1 MEKNKLDTAE
11 RADMEATEAQAEAEG
26 GEDAEPEDLILRF
39 NKPYK
44 FDGREYTEVDLS
56 GLEDVTAG
64 VLENVGKITA
74 KKNPGMNPAL
84 QEMSLTFCT
93 YLAQR
98 VAKPLGR
105 QEAATGL
112 SQPEAGTRLPLEF
125 FTGLPAKEA
134 IKLKAMVT
142 NFLYGGDGED

>member
-11 RADMEATEAQAEAEG
+11 REDMEALEAQAGAED
-26 GEDAEPEDLILRF
+26 GEDTEPEDLILRF
-39 NKPYK
+39 AKPYK
-44 FDGREYTEVDLS
+44 FGGQEYTEVDLS

-64 VLENVGKITA
+64 VLESVGKITA

-98 VAKPLGR
+98 VAK
-105 QEAATGL
+105 
-112 SQPEAGTRLPLEF
+112 LPLEF

>member
-1 MEKNKLDTAE
+1 MEKDKLDTAE
-11 RADMEATEAQAEAEG
+11 RADMEAMEAQAGAED
-26 GEDAEPEDLILRF
+26 GEDTEPEDLILRF
-39 NKPYK
+39 AKPYK
-44 FDGREYTEVDLS
+44 FGGQEYTEVDLS

-64 VLENVGKITA
+64 VLESVGKITA

-98 VAKPLGR
+98 VAK
-105 QEAATGL
+105 
-112 SQPEAGTRLPLEF
+112 LPLEF

>member
-1 MEKNKLDTAE
+1 MDKNKLETAE
-11 RADMEATEAQAEAEG
+11 RAEMEAMQATQAENG
-26 GEDAEPEDLILRF
+26 TEDAEDTEPEELILRF
-39 NKPYK
+39 AKPYK
-44 FDGREYTEVDLS
+44 FGGQEYTEVDLS

-64 VLENVGKITA
+64 VLENVGKIVS
-74 KKNPGMNPAL
+74 KKAPGMNPAL

-98 VAKPLGR
+98 VAK
-105 QEAATGL
+105 
-112 SQPEAGTRLPLEF
+112 LPLEF

>member
-1 MEKNKLDTAE
+1 MEKNKKDTTQQAE
-11 RADMEATEAQAEAEG
+11 MEAMQAAQAETGA
-26 GEDAEPEDLILRF
+26 EDAEDTEPEDLVLRF
-39 NKPYK
+39 SKPYK
-44 FDGREYTEVDLS
+44 FGGVEYTEVDLS

-98 VAKPLGR
+98 VAK
-105 QEAATGL
+105 
-112 SQPEAGTRLPLEF
+112 LPLEF

-134 IKLKAMVT
+134 IKLKALVT

>member
-1 MEKNKLDTAE
+1 MEKNKKDAAE
-11 RADMEATEAQAEAEG
+11 RAEMEAMQAAQAEAG
-26 GEDAEPEDLILRF
+26 IEDAEDTEPEDLVLRF
-39 NKPYK
+39 AKPYK
-44 FDGREYTEVDLS
+44 FGGVEYTEVDLS

-64 VLENVGKITA
+64 VLENVGKIVA

-98 VAKPLGR
+98 VAK
-105 QEAATGL
+105 
-112 SQPEAGTRLPLEF
+112 LPLEF

-134 IKLKAMVT
+134 IKLKALVT
-142 NFLYGGDGED
+142 NFLYAGDGED

>member
-11 RADMEATEAQAEAEG
+11 RADMEAVEARAGAEG
-26 GEDAEPEDLILRF
+26 GEDTEPEDLVLRF
-39 NKPYK
+39 GKPYK
-44 FDGREYTEVDLS
+44 FGGQEYTEVDLS

-98 VAKPLGR
+98 VAK
-105 QEAATGL
+105 
-112 SQPEAGTRLPLEF
+112 LPLEF
-125 FTGLPAKEA
+125 FTGLQAKEA

>member
-1 MEKNKLDTAE
+1 MEKDKIGAAE
-11 RADMEATEAQAEAEG
+11 RADMEAMEAQAGAED
-26 GEDAEPEDLILRF
+26 GEDTEPEDLILRF
-39 NKPYK
+39 AKPYK
-44 FDGREYTEVDLS
+44 FGGQEYTEVDLS

-64 VLENVGKITA
+64 VLESVGKITA

-98 VAKPLGR
+98 VAK
-105 QEAATGL
+105 
-112 SQPEAGTRLPLEF
+112 LPLEF

-134 IKLKAMVT
+134 IKLKTLVT

>member
-11 RADMEATEAQAEAEG
+11 RADMEAMEAQARAEG
-26 GEDAEPEDLILRF
+26 GEDTEPEDLVLRF
-39 NKPYK
+39 GKPYK
-44 FDGREYTEVDLS
+44 FGGQEYTEVDLS

-64 VLENVGKITA
+64 VLENVGKIAA

-98 VAKPLGR
+98 VAK
-105 QEAATGL
+105 
-112 SQPEAGTRLPLEF
+112 LPLEF

-134 IKLKAMVT
+134 IKLKTMVT
-142 NFLYGGDGED
+142 GFLYGGDGED

>member
-1 MEKNKLDTAE
+1 MEKDKIGAAE
-11 RADMEATEAQAEAEG
+11 RADMEAMEAQARAEG
-26 GEDAEPEDLILRF
+26 GEDTEPEDLILRF
-39 NKPYK
+39 AKPYK
-44 FDGREYTEVDLS
+44 FGGQEYTEVDLS

-64 VLENVGKITA
+64 VLESVGKITA

-98 VAKPLGR
+98 VAK
-105 QEAATGL
+105 
-112 SQPEAGTRLPLEF
+112 LPLEF

-134 IKLKAMVT
+134 IKLKTLVT

>member
-11 RADMEATEAQAEAEG
+11 RADMEAMEAQAGAED
-26 GEDAEPEDLILRF
+26 GEDTEPEDLVLRF
-39 NKPYK
+39 GKPYK
-44 FDGREYTEVDLS
+44 FGGQEYTEVDLS

-64 VLENVGKITA
+64 VLESVGKITA

-98 VAKPLGR
+98 VAK
-105 QEAATGL
+105 
-112 SQPEAGTRLPLEF
+112 LPLEF

>member
-11 RADMEATEAQAEAEG
+11 RADMEAMEAQARAEG
-26 GEDAEPEDLILRF
+26 GEDTEPEDLVLRF
-39 NKPYK
+39 GKPYK
-44 FDGREYTEVDLS
+44 FGGQEYTEVDLS

-64 VLENVGKITA
+64 VLESVGKITA

-98 VAKPLGR
+98 VAK
-105 QEAATGL
+105 
-112 SQPEAGTRLPLEF
+112 LPLEF

-134 IKLKAMVT
+134 IKLKTLVT

>member
-11 RADMEATEAQAEAEG
+11 RADMEAVEALAGAEG
-26 GEDAEPEDLILRF
+26 GEDTEPEDLILRF
-39 NKPYK
+39 AKPYK
-44 FDGREYTEVDLS
+44 FGGQEYTEVDLS

-64 VLENVGKITA
+64 VLENVGKIAA

-98 VAKPLGR
+98 VAK
-105 QEAATGL
+105 
-112 SQPEAGTRLPLEF
+112 LPLEF

-134 IKLKAMVT
+134 IKLKALVT

>member
-1 MEKNKLDTAE
+1 MEKTTQDTTQQAE
-11 RADMEATEAQAEAEG
+11 MEAMQAAQAENGTEDAEG
-26 GEDAEPEDLILRF
+26 TEPEDLVLRF
-39 NKPYK
+39 AKPYK
-44 FDGREYTEVDLS
+44 FGGVEYTEVDLS

-84 QEMSLTFCT
+84 QEMSMTFCT

-98 VAKPLGR
+98 VAK
-105 QEAATGL
+105 
-112 SQPEAGTRLPLEF
+112 LPLEF

>member
-11 RADMEATEAQAEAEG
+11 RADMEAMEAQARAEG
-26 GEDAEPEDLILRF
+26 GEDTEPEDLVLRF
-39 NKPYK
+39 GKPYK
-44 FDGREYTEVDLS
+44 FGGQEYTEVDLS

-64 VLENVGKITA
+64 VLESVGKIAA

-93 YLAQR
+93 CLAQR
-98 VAKPLGR
+98 VAK
-105 QEAATGL
+105 
-112 SQPEAGTRLPLEF
+112 LPLEF

-134 IKLKAMVT
+134 IKLKTLVT

>member
-1 MEKNKLDTAE
+1 MEKDKIGAAE
-11 RADMEATEAQAEAEG
+11 RADMEAMEAQARAEG
-26 GEDAEPEDLILRF
+26 GEDTEPEDLVLRF
-39 NKPYK
+39 GKPYK
-44 FDGREYTEVDLS
+44 FGGQEYTEVDLS

-64 VLENVGKITA
+64 VLENVGKIAA

-93 YLAQR
+93 SLAQR
-98 VAKPLGR
+98 VAK
-105 QEAATGL
+105 
-112 SQPEAGTRLPLEF
+112 LPLEF

-134 IKLKAMVT
+134 IKLKTLVT

>member
-1 MEKNKLDTAE
+1 MEKNKQDTTE
-11 RADMEATEAQAEAEG
+11 RAEMEALQAAQAEAGTEG
-26 GEDAEPEDLILRF
+26 AEDTEPEDLILRF
-39 NKPYK
+39 AKPYK
-44 FDGREYTEVDLS
+44 FGGQEYNEVDLS

-64 VLENVGKITA
+64 VLESVGKITA

-98 VAKPLGR
+98 VAK
-105 QEAATGL
+105 
-112 SQPEAGTRLPLEF
+112 LPLEF

-134 IKLKAMVT
+134 IKLKTMVT
-142 NFLYGGDGED
+142 GFLYGGDGED

>member
-11 RADMEATEAQAEAEG
+11 RADMEALEAQAGAED
-26 GEDAEPEDLILRF
+26 GEDTEPEDLVLRF
-39 NKPYK
+39 GKPYK
-44 FDGREYTEVDLS
+44 FGGQEYTEVDLS

-64 VLENVGKITA
+64 VLESVGKIAA

-98 VAKPLGR
+98 VAK
-105 QEAATGL
+105 
-112 SQPEAGTRLPLEF
+112 LPLEF

-134 IKLKAMVT
+134 IKLKTLVT
-142 NFLYGGDGED
+142 GFLYGGDGED

>member
-11 RADMEATEAQAEAEG
+11 RADMEAVEARAGAEG
-26 GEDAEPEDLILRF
+26 GEDTEPEDLVLRF
-39 NKPYK
+39 GKPYK
-44 FDGREYTEVDLS
+44 FGGQEYTEVDLS

-64 VLENVGKITA
+64 VLENVGKIAA

-84 QEMSLTFCT
+84 QEISLTFCT

-98 VAKPLGR
+98 VAK
-105 QEAATGL
+105 
-112 SQPEAGTRLPLEF
+112 LPLEF

-134 IKLKAMVT
+134 IKLKTLVT

>member
-1 MEKNKLDTAE
+1 MEKSKQDTAQQAE
-11 RADMEATEAQAEAEG
+11 MEAMQAAKAEAGTEDTEG
-26 GEDAEPEDLILRF
+26 TEPEDLVLRF
-39 NKPYK
+39 SKPYK
-44 FDGREYTEVDLS
+44 FGGVEYTEVDLS

-64 VLENVGKITA
+64 VLESVGKITA

-98 VAKPLGR
+98 VAK
-105 QEAATGL
+105 
-112 SQPEAGTRLPLEF
+112 LPLEF

-134 IKLKAMVT
+134 IKLKALVT

>member
-11 RADMEATEAQAEAEG
+11 REDMEALEARAGAEG
-26 GEDAEPEDLILRF
+26 GEDTEPEDLVLRF
-39 NKPYK
+39 GKPYK
-44 FDGREYTEVDLS
+44 FGGQEYTEVDLS

-64 VLENVGKITA
+64 VLENVGKIAA

-98 VAKPLGR
+98 VAK
-105 QEAATGL
+105 
-112 SQPEAGTRLPLEF
+112 LPLEF

-134 IKLKAMVT
+134 IKLKALVT

>member
-1 MEKNKLDTAE
+1 MEKTKQDTAQQAE
-11 RADMEATEAQAEAEG
+11 MEAMQAAQAEVG
-26 GEDAEPEDLILRF
+26 TEDAEATEPEDLVLRF
-39 NKPYK
+39 AKPYK
-44 FDGREYTEVDLS
+44 FGGMEYTEVDLS

-64 VLENVGKITA
+64 VLESVGKITA

-98 VAKPLGR
+98 VAK
-105 QEAATGL
+105 
-112 SQPEAGTRLPLEF
+112 LPLEF

-134 IKLKAMVT
+134 IKLKSLVT
-142 NFLYGGDGED
+142 NFLYAGDGED

>member
-1 MEKNKLDTAE
+1 MEKIKQDTAQQAE
-11 RADMEATEAQAEAEG
+11 MEAMQAAQVEDGTEDAEAT
-26 GEDAEPEDLILRF
+26 EPEDLVLRF
-39 NKPYK
+39 AKPYK
-44 FDGREYTEVDLS
+44 FGGMEYTEVDLS

-64 VLENVGKITA
+64 VLENVGKIVA

-98 VAKPLGR
+98 VAK
-105 QEAATGL
+105 
-112 SQPEAGTRLPLEF
+112 LPLEF

-134 IKLKAMVT
+134 IKLKALVT
-142 NFLYGGDGED
+142 NFLYAGDGED

>member
-11 RADMEATEAQAEAEG
+11 RADMEAVEARAGAEG
-26 GEDAEPEDLILRF
+26 GEDTEPEDLVLRF
-39 NKPYK
+39 GKPYK
-44 FDGREYTEVDLS
+44 FGGQEYTEVDLS

-64 VLENVGKITA
+64 VLENVGKIAA

-98 VAKPLGR
+98 VAK
-105 QEAATGL
+105 
-112 SQPEAGTRLPLEF
+112 LPLVF

-134 IKLKAMVT
+134 IKLKTLVT

>member
-1 MEKNKLDTAE
+1 MEKDKIGAAE
-11 RADMEATEAQAEAEG
+11 RADMEAMEAQARAEG
-26 GEDAEPEDLILRF
+26 GEDTEPEDLVLRF
-39 NKPYK
+39 GKPYK
-44 FDGREYTEVDLS
+44 CGGQEYTEVDLS

-64 VLENVGKITA
+64 VLENVGKIAA

-98 VAKPLGR
+98 VAK
-105 QEAATGL
+105 
-112 SQPEAGTRLPLEF
+112 LPLEF

-134 IKLKAMVT
+134 IKLKTLVT

>member
-11 RADMEATEAQAEAEG
+11 RADMEAMEAQAGAED
-26 GEDAEPEDLILRF
+26 GEDTEPEDLILRF
-39 NKPYK
+39 AKPYK
-44 FDGREYTEVDLS
+44 FGGQEYTEVDLS

-64 VLENVGKITA
+64 VLESVGKITA

-84 QEMSLTFCT
+84 QEMSLTFCA

-98 VAKPLGR
+98 VAK
-105 QEAATGL
+105 
-112 SQPEAGTRLPLEF
+112 LPLEF

>member
-1 MEKNKLDTAE
+1 MEKDKIGAAE
-11 RADMEATEAQAEAEG
+11 RADMEAMEAQARAEG
-26 GEDAEPEDLILRF
+26 GEDTEPEDLVLRF
-39 NKPYK
+39 GKPYK
-44 FDGREYTEVDLS
+44 FGGQEYTEVDLS

-64 VLENVGKITA
+64 VLENVGKIAA

-98 VAKPLGR
+98 VAK
-105 QEAATGL
+105 
-112 SQPEAGTRLPLEF
+112 LPLEF